1 MHYDTHYFMNKVS
14 NIPVV
19 YTFDTHSN
27 TWTLF
32 LFWIKPFLPIVS
44 LLHAMKLK
52 KTGQCIFFSF
62 GISIDLPYIKNEN
75 VKKTGWHFLFYH
87 DRSLPKLQAFVP
99 IFSFRSQISHV
110 RLLKIIKL
118 QVIIII
124 TLNKI
129 LALIYVTFNQ
139 FLL

>member
-1 MHYDTHYFMNKVS
+1 MNIIFFLKLNLFYQLSHYFMQWN
-14 NIPVV
+14 
-19 YTFDTHSN
+19 
-27 TWTLF
+27 
-32 LFWIKPFLPIVS
+32 
-44 LLHAMKLK
+44 LK
-52 KTGQCIFFSF
+52 KQDSAIFFSF
-62 GISIDLPYIKNEN
+62 GISIVLPYIKNEN
-75 VKKTGWHFLFYH
+75 VKKPGWHFLFCH

-110 RLLKIIKL
+110 LLLEIIKL